1 MPRVFA
7 VARLITSSNLMDC
20 ESVLVRPFL
29 GLGGTLVWRAAIE
42 PLTTLALMA
51 QILFADPAAIEI
63 EAVKTPAGAERLMLV
78 LDRRRQLHSTAKISA
93 AVP

>member
-1 MPRVFA
+1 
-7 VARLITSSNLMDC
+7 
-20 ESVLVRPFL
+20 
-29 GLGGTLVWRAAIE
+29 
-42 PLTTLALMA
+42 MA